1 MFVTPTEAVRDE
13 TTSPPLLFFKV
24 GVLGAL
30 PLHAMGALA
39 DTYDATYFSSDE
51 TRLELIEKRENRGLP
66 AERAQQV
73 DTNRVRNIVVERSV
87 AALENDEDVI
97 LDTFFNTANSR
108 RTPLRIAQETGA
120 KTVALWLATPPS
132 VAIRRTAEWARKDAF
147 TIPMS
152 RWDTPPASI
161 AERMSGHVEMPSK
174 KEGIDYIFT
183 LHGIRNDTDL
193 VTEEFETRLIQ
204 TGLMDRYEEAE

>member
-1 MFVTPTEAVRDE
+1 MSVASVEAVREE

-30 PLHAMGALA
+30 PLRAMGALA

-51 TRLELIEKRENRGLP
+51 TRLELIEKRENRGVP
-66 AERAQQV
+66 TERAQQV
-73 DTNRVRNIVVERSV
+73 DTSQVRDIVVARSI
-87 AALENDEDVI
+87 AALENDEDVM

-108 RTPLRIAQETGA
+108 RVPLRIAQQTGA
-120 KTVALWLATPPS
+120 KTVALWLATPTPIA
-132 VAIRRTAEWARKDAF
+132 VRRTTEWAQHDAF

-152 RWDTPPASI
+152 RWDTPPARI
-161 AERMSGHVEMPSK
+161 AERMSEHVEMPSK

-183 LHGIRNDTDL
+183 LHGIRNDTDMVL
-193 VTEEFETRLIQ
+193 EEFETRLTQ
-204 TGLMDRYEEAE
+204 TGLIDRYEEAE